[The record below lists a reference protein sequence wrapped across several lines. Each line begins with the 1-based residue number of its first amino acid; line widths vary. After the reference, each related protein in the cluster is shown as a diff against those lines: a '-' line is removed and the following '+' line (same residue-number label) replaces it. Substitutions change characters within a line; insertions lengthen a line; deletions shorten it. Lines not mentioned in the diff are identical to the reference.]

1 MRTVACPDGTRLLD
15 YVLGRLDEE
24 QIDVVAD
31 HIDHCEQCEAMAKEL
46 DSTSDSLVAL
56 LRTSNATDPNDEDS
70 EIQLAI
76 QAVVS
81 RTLRKTMSNWTAARL
96 PEQFGRYRI
105 IDQLGSGGMGSVF
118 LAWDNELDRK
128 VALKI
133 PHFFVQD
140 HVKVR
145 ERFMREAKLA
155 AQIAHSHICRV
166 YDVGELDGL
175 CFLAMEYIEGLTLEA
190 SIEKE
195 AMPMVEAVRIVR
207 IVAETMQQLH
217 DSRIVH
223 RDLKPGNVIVRADG
237 EPVIMDFGLARAF
250 DNPLAESRIT
260 IDGMLVGSPAYM
272 SPEQV
277 AGDKDGVL
285 PASDIYSLGAILFE
299 LLTRTIP
306 FEGNV
311 AQVLASVLND
321 LPPVPSSRCAD
332 IPPALDRI
340 CLKAIQ
346 KKGEDRFASMSE
358 FAQALAAFEKG
369 EDSLLKSLCREPV
382 THAADEATDVISAAA
397 EKQAPLQLAGGTSN
411 RRKTSKSDSRF
422 PGSAMFVVGVV
433 GLLILPAVSLFA
445 IWWFPEDSNAAS
457 RQTEVPSLPVGEI
470 QFQIDHPED
479 TALSLYVDGLPVDI
493 QGLAKGA
500 ITLPVGSHQYEVQ
513 RDGFSIDANEFH
525 VNPGVANKP
534 LKILTRWTKKSG
546 S

>member
-1 MRTVACPDGTRLLD
+1 
-15 YVLGRLDEE
+15 
-24 QIDVVAD
+24 
-31 HIDHCEQCEAMAKEL
+31 
-46 DSTSDSLVAL
+46 
-56 LRTSNATDPNDEDS
+56 
-70 EIQLAI
+70 
-76 QAVVS
+76 
-81 RTLRKTMSNWTAARL
+81 MSNWTAARL

-457 RQTEVPSLPVGEI
+457 RQTPNPALPAGEI

-479 TALSLYVDGLPVDI
+479 TALTLYVDGLPVDI
-493 QGLAKGA
+493 SGLAKGA
-500 ITLPVGSHQYEVQ
+500 LTLPVGSHQYEVQ
-513 RDGFSIDANEFH
+513 RNGFSIDANEFH
-525 VNPGVANKP
+525 VNPGAANKP

>member
-1 MRTVACPDGTRLLD
+1 
-15 YVLGRLDEE
+15 
-24 QIDVVAD
+24 
-31 HIDHCEQCEAMAKEL
+31 MAKEL
-46 DSTSDSLVAL
+46 DGTSDSLVAL
-56 LRTSNATDPNDEDS
+56 LRASNASGTSHEDS

-346 KKGEDRFASMSE
+346 KKGENRFASMSE

-422 PGSAMFVVGVV
+422 PGSAMVVLGVV

-457 RQTEVPSLPVGEI
+457 RQTSNPALPAGEI

-479 TALSLYVDGLPVDI
+479 TALTLYVDGLPVDI
-493 QGLAKGA
+493 KGLAKGSL
-500 ITLPVGSHQYEVQ
+500 TLPVGSHQYEVQ
-513 RDGFSIDANEFH
+513 RNGFSIDANEFH
-525 VNPGVANKP
+525 VNPGAANKP

>member
-1 MRTVACPDGTRLLD
+1 MRTVACPDGPQLLD

-24 QIDVVAD
+24 QIDVVAH
-31 HIDHCEQCEAMAKEL
+31 HIDHCERCEAIAKDL
-46 DSTSDSLVAL
+46 DGTSDSLVAL
-56 LRTSNATDPNDEDS
+56 LRASNTSDPNNEDS

-105 IDQLGSGGMGSVF
+105 LDQLGSGGMGSVF
-118 LAWDNELDRK
+118 LAWDNELDRN

-155 AQIAHSHICRV
+155 AQIEHSHICRV
-166 YDVGELDGL
+166 YDVGEMDGL

-190 SIEKE
+190 WIEKE
-195 AMPMVEAVRIVR
+195 AMPMTEAVRIVR

-321 LPPVPSSRCAD
+321 LPPVPSSRRSD
-332 IPPALDRI
+332 IPRALDRI

-346 KKGEDRFASMSE
+346 KSGEDRFASMSE

-369 EDSLLKSLCREPV
+369 EDSLLQSICREPV
-382 THAADEATDVISAAA
+382 SHAADEATDVFSVAV
-397 EKQAPLQLAGGTSN
+397 EKQVPVQFTGGKSI
-411 RRKTSKSDSRF
+411 RRKPSKLDSRF
-422 PGSAMFVVGVV
+422 PGSAMFVLGVV
-433 GLLILPAVSLFA
+433 GLLVLPAASLFA
-445 IWWFPEDSNAAS
+445 IWWLPEDSNAAS
-457 RQTEVPSLPVGEI
+457 QQPQFTSMPAGEI
-470 QFQIDHPED
+470 QFQVDHPED
-479 TALSLYVDGLPVDI
+479 TSLSLLVDGLPVDI
-493 QGLAKGA
+493 SGLAKGSLS
-500 ITLPVGSHQYEVQ
+500 LPIGNHQYEVQ
-513 RDGFSIDANEFH
+513 RDGFTIDANEFQ
-525 VNPGVANKP
+525 VNPGATNKP
-534 LKILTRWTKKSG
+534 VKILTRWAQKSG